1 MSFCLNKAS
10 SFCSFELME
19 TDETREKNYSIRE
32 IVELLENFINEIEKV
47 FIGKLM
53 YSYLAQFFW
62 L

>member
-1 MSFCLNKAS
+1 
-10 SFCSFELME
+10 ME
-19 TDETREKNYSIRE
+19 TDETREKNHSIRE